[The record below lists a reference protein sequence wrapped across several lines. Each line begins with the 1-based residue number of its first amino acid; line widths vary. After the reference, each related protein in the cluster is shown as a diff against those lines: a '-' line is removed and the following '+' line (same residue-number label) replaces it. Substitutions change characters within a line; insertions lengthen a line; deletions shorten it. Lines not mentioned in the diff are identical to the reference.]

1 MRCIW
6 FVLAIAAF
14 GEVATV
20 EAQMFGA
27 RPVGQPLGRRN
38 APSEFP
44 ANDGLLGSER
54 FLRDSR
60 DAGQFV
66 GRDSSQSGFVGNIV
80 ASDMS
85 TTVNPAIT
93 IMGRPDLSAVIN
105 RPVRER
111 RANAMLE
118 PPLTLGFQLRPETI
132 ARLDEKAKTSIE
144 TALSS
149 RFENQISVSV
159 VNQIATLQGWVRDE
173 EQKRLAG
180 ILTELEPGVVQ
191 VQNEIEVIRRD

>member
-1 MRCIW
+1 MKYFLI
-6 FVLAIAAF
+6 VLAIVTV
-14 GEVATV
+14 GKVATV

-27 RPVGQPLGRRN
+27 RTVGQPLGRRN
-38 APSEFP
+38 AAAAASV
-44 ANDGLLGSER
+44 NKGLSGSER

-60 DAGQFV
+60 DVGQFV
-66 GRDSSQSGFVGNIV
+66 GRDSSQTGFVGNIV
-80 ASDMS
+80 ASDIS

-93 IMGRPDLSAVIN
+93 ITGRPDLSAVIN

-118 PPLTLGFQLRPETI
+118 PPLTLGFQLRAETI

-149 RFENQISVSV
+149 RFENQFAVSV
-159 VNQIATLQGWVRDE
+159 VNQIATLRGWAHDE

-180 ILTELEPGVVQ
+180 ILTELEPGIVQ
-191 VQNEIEVIRRD
+191 VQNEIVVVPRD